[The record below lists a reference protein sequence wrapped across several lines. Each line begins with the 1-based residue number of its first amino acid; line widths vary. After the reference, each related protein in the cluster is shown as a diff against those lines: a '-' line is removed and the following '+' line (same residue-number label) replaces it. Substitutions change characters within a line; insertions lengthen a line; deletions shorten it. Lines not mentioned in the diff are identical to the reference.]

1 MALYTMKEL
10 LADAQARRYGVG
22 FFNTPNQEMLLACIE
37 VAEERRS
44 PVIVGTAGVAAQI
57 LGFRHHHTDDAGR
70 GEADQS
76 ACSGAPGP
84 CVQL

>member
-1 MALYTMKEL
+1 
-10 LADAQARRYGVG
+10 
-22 FFNTPNQEMLLACIE
+22 